1 MGKPRGGGR
10 GVISTDARGRGKR
23 KKRTD
28 GWEGWVSPGGG
39 GGGVISTD
47 ARGRSKRRKRT
58 DGWEGWVS
66 PGGGGGG
73 GHQYRCQG

>member
-1 MGKPRGGGR
+1 M
-10 GVISTDARGRGKR
+10 
-23 KKRTD
+23 
-28 GWEGWVSPGGG
+28 
-39 GGGVISTD
+39 GVISTD

-66 PGGGGGG
+66 PGGRGVISTDARGRGKRRKRTDGWEGWVSLGGWGGRG